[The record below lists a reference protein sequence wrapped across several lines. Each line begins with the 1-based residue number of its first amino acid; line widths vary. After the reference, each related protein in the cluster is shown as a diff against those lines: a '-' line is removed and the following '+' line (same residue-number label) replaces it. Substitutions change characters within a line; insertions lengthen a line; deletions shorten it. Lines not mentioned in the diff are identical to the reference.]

1 MLLSL
6 FLGACASKKH
16 ASSGKHRGNRPA
28 AKAPDRGG
36 HTGNRAPATPSR
48 SLHTEEYIRIY
59 SSLAVAEM
67 ERSGIPASITL
78 AQGILESGNGN
89 SRLARQANNH
99 FGIKCTSDWKGGKTY
114 KDDDRRNECFR
125 VYPSARDSYRD
136 HSEFLKRQRY
146 AFLFDLKPTDYKAWA
161 HGLKRAGY
169 ATNPKYPQLLIS
181 LIERYELY
189 YFDRPRDRKKEKVLA
204 TAPAAKE
211 GAPVK
216 APVKESASGASV
228 PAAGIPGNASGRAA
242 QTTSASSAASA
253 SATEAETMEHASA
266 GGPAGGETTES
277 QSISHYYYT
286 VKQGDTLYAIS
297 KRFNITLDELKEWNS
312 LSSNAISTGQQLR
325 VSR

>member
-1 MLLSL
+1 MRWNLLLVVLLSL

-16 ASSGKHRGNRPA
+16 ASSGKHRGKRPA
-28 AKAPDRGG
+28 AKAPERAD
-36 HTGNRAPATPSR
+36 HPGNRPSAAPSR
-48 SLHTEEYIRIY
+48 SLDTEEYIRIY

-161 HGLKRAGY
+161 HGLKKAGY

-181 LIERYELY
+181 LVERYELY

-204 TAPAAKE
+204 TAPASGKD
-211 GAPVK
+211 
-216 APVKESASGASV
+216 APVKENASGAAAP
-228 PAAGIPGNASGRAA
+228 PAGMPENASATAA
-242 QTTSASSAASA
+242 ETASASSEASA
-253 SATEAETMEHASA
+253 PAKEPEGMERSSA
-266 GGPAGGETTES
+266 GGRPAKKPRNPKAFL
-277 QSISHYYYT
+277 I
-286 VKQGDTLYAIS
+286 
-297 KRFNITLDELKEWNS
+297 IT
-312 LSSNAISTGQQLR
+312 IR
-325 VSR
+325 